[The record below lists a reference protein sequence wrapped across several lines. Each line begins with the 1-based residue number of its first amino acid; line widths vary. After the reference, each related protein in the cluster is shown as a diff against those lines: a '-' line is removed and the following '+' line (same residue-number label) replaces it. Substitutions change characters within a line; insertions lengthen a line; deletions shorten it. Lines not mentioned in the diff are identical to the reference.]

1 MSTEGTRDFKRI
13 NVNPCSLA
21 ADTSSSGI
29 RTTPSTSST
38 TRAATPACARLATY
52 CPSVP
57 CQSAAS
63 RALPSIISISPPE
76 RKLETSS
83 RSVGEHPSHW
93 RIEVFAFDLHHR
105 IGSFELRVMKHTAN
119 RYSHTICPFPRGT
132 PVVPVDLTAKRA
144 VDNNLSW
151 LRGQSVHVT
160 VRQHTS

>member
-1 MSTEGTRDFKRI
+1 MPIGGEQSVALDNQHLTARKEAGDI
-13 NVNPCSLA
+13 LSL
-21 ADTSSSGI
+21 
-29 RTTPSTSST
+29 
-38 TRAATPACARLATY
+38 
-52 CPSVP
+52 
-57 CQSAAS
+57 
-63 RALPSIISISPPE
+63 
-76 RKLETSS
+76 
-83 RSVGEHPSHW
+83 VGEHPSHW

-132 PVVPVDLTAKRA
+132 PVVPVNLTAKRA